1 MPEFVVEGSHH
12 RLRLDQFV
20 STVANISRSQA
31 KDLIED
37 GLVSVNGEI
46 VKKPS
51 FKVKEGQRISF
62 EVPEPEPLE
71 LEPEDIPL
79 DIVYEDRD
87 IIVINK
93 PAGLVVHPAP
103 GHSSGT
109 LVNAILYHCKD
120 LQGIGG
126 TLRPGIVHRLDKDT
140 AGLIVVA
147 KNDLAQQ
154 SLIEQFKNRTV
165 GRFYRALIL
174 GIPKK
179 DHDRIVIPIGRDK
192 FDRKK
197 FSPRTTS
204 PKEAI
209 TNYWIIEKFPK
220 HNVSEIKCKLETG
233 RTHQI
238 RVHMSHLGHPLLGD
252 RTYGY
257 KPSRIED
264 ETLRKLID
272 EVGMHALCAYYL
284 AFDHPRTGKR
294 LEFEIDLPE
303 GYKRILGHLAL
314 S

>member
-154 SLIEQFKNRTV
+154 FLIEQFKYRTV
-165 GRFYRALIL
+165 GRFYKALIL
-174 GIPKK
+174 GIPK
-179 DHDRIVIPIGRDK
+179 
-192 FDRKK
+192 
-197 FSPRTTS
+197 
-204 PKEAI
+204 
-209 TNYWIIEKFPK
+209 
-220 HNVSEIKCKLETG
+220 
-233 RTHQI
+233 
-238 RVHMSHLGHPLLGD
+238 
-252 RTYGY
+252 
-257 KPSRIED
+257 
-264 ETLRKLID
+264 
-272 EVGMHALCAYYL
+272 
-284 AFDHPRTGKR
+284 
-294 LEFEIDLPE
+294 
-303 GYKRILGHLAL
+303 
-314 S
+314 